1 MELNLDVEKIG
12 AVLGVYGLK
21 ILGALAILLIGKF
34 VIKKAASLART
45 MMMKSRVDETLATF
59 AGNILYFLGLT
70 FVVIAA
76 LGQLGIQTTSL
87 AAVIGAAGLAIA
99 LSLQGSLGNL
109 ASGVMIIGT
118 HPFKIGDT
126 VEIAGKSGKVTAVNI
141 FSTELK
147 SDDNK
152 RVIIPNGKITND
164 IIINHTL

>member
-1 MELNLDVEKIG
+1 MEFDIEAIG
-12 AVLGVYGLK
+12 GMVSLYGLK
-21 ILGALAILLIGKF
+21 FAGAIAIILIGKWL
-34 VIKKAASLART
+34 VKMATGLVRT
-45 MMMKSRVDETLATF
+45 AMIRGRVEETLASF
-59 AGNILYFLGLT
+59 SSNVLYFLGLA

-87 AAVIGAAGLAIA
+87 AAVLGAAGLAIA

-118 HPFKIGDT
+118 HPFKVGDM
-126 VEIAGKSGKVTAVNI
+126 VEVAGKSGKVIAVNI

-152 RVIIPNGKITND
+152 RIIIPNGKITGD
-164 IIINHTL
+164 VIVNHTLS

>member
-1 MELNLDVEKIG
+1 MDFSIESIG
-12 AVLGVYGLK
+12 GLISVYGLK
-21 ILGALAILLIGKF
+21 IAGALAILLIGKWA
-34 VIKKAASLART
+34 VGKAAGVA
-45 MMMKSRVDETLATF
+45 KSVMIKSKVDETLAAF
-59 AGNILYFLGLT
+59 AGNVLYFLGLT

-126 VEIAGKSGKVTAVNI
+126 VEVAGKSGKVVAVNI
-141 FSTELK
+141 FSTELR

-152 RVIIPNGKITND
+152 RIIIPNGKITGD
-164 IIINHTL
+164 VIVNHTL

>member
-1 MELNLDVEKIG
+1 MEMDVEKIG
-12 AVLGVYGLK
+12 GMIGVYGLK
-21 ILGALAILLIGKF
+21 VAGAVAILLVGRL
-34 VIKKAASLART
+34 VVKKAAGLTKAV
-45 MMMKSRVDETLATF
+45 MMRSKVDETLAAF
-59 AGNILYFLGLT
+59 AANVLYFLGLT

-118 HPFKIGDT
+118 QPFRIGDT
-126 VEIAGKSGKVTAVNI
+126 VEVAGKSGRVIAVNI

-164 IIINHTL
+164 VIVNHTLS

>member
-1 MELNLDVEKIG
+1 MEFDIENLG
-12 AVLGVYGLK
+12 GLASLYGLK
-21 ILGALAILLIGKF
+21 AAGALAIFLAGKWL
-34 VIKKAASLART
+34 VNLAVRIAKAAML
-45 MMMKSRVDETLATF
+45 KSKIDETLAAF
-59 AGNILYFLGLT
+59 SSNVLYFLGLT

-118 HPFKIGDT
+118 HPFKIGDV

-147 SDDNK
+147 SEDNK

-164 IIINHTL
+164 IIVNHTLP